1 MKKVV
6 QIYSRKFLGDY
17 SYAQNNER
25 IPDTALF
32 FVGVLLTVALPQ
44 IICTAYGGIIPLTAF
59 ASSALVGSVL
69 GWVRYR
75 QMPYQALSCV
85 GTRYAPR
92 TPWNKDAMDKKAV
105 TH

>member
-6 QIYSRKFLGDY
+6 QIYSRKFLGAY

-32 FVGVLLTVALPQ
+32 FAGVLLTVALPQ
-44 IICTAYGGIIPLTAF
+44 IICTAYGGIIPFIAF
-59 ASSALVGSVL
+59 AGSAFIGSVL

-75 QMPYQALSCV
+75 QMPYRALSCV
-85 GTRYAPR
+85 GMRYVPR
-92 TPWNKDAMDKKAV
+92 TPSNEDA
-105 TH
+105 THKRAA